1 MKKLSLSA
9 AVAFLLFSTQ
19 AFAAEKLRYV
29 ILVDGGK
36 QAGEQVVETG
46 DDGWTKVTFIFKDN
60 GRGPEIQERYRLD
73 KDGTFAEYYATG
85 TTTFGSVV
93 NDTFIRKGARAEW
106 KSTSEQGA
114 TAVKKASLYSPI
126 NGSFQAGSVAIGLLA
141 KSPTNELPLLPG
153 GVLRQSVVD
162 ELVVKKDGQEQSI
175 QLLKQTGQGLAPS
188 FVWATKGD
196 ATRLFAVIVPGY
208 LVGIEEGWQANA
220 AEMEKRQRLAESAVL
235 KEFAQKAIKPLNGL
249 SVIRNAR
256 VFDSVNAKLGE
267 ASDVYVLRGV
277 ITAVLPAG
285 SPSKGAVYEVDAGG
299 RVLLPG
305 LFDMHGHVG
314 QWDGPLNLASGVTTV
329 RDMGNDNA
337 TLQRMIDD
345 QKNGN
350 VLSTHVVPSGF
361 LEGESPFSAR
371 NGVVISN
378 LQQAKDAIDWYAQH
392 GYPQLKIYNSFPKE
406 ILKDTVA
413 YAHLRGLR
421 VSGHIPVFLRAEDAV
436 NAGYDEIQHIN
447 QVLLNFLVKPD
458 TDTRTLERFY
468 LPAEKIADLDF
479 DSKPVQDYIALLKRK
494 NVVIDPTIA
503 TFDFIRQRDGDVSA
517 AYKAIIDNMPLELQ
531 RAFRSG
537 TMKIPDEAT
546 AKRYNKSYEKMV
558 EFIGRMYKAGIPL
571 VAGTDGIPGFTLHSE
586 LELYVQAGLTPAQAL
601 QVATLNG
608 ATYTRTSH
616 SRGQIAPGFLAD
628 LVLVEGDPTKNIG
641 DIRNISMVFTQGGV
655 VSPSQIFQMMGIK
668 PFVANAPE
676 LKTNKEADTSAAPK
690 GAGGAGHSHQRHY
703 D

>member
-1 MKKLSLSA
+1 MKKVSLSMA
-9 AVAFLLFSTQ
+9 AAFLLVSAN

-46 DDGWTKVTFIFKDN
+46 DDGWTKVKFIFKDN

-93 NDTFIRKGARAEW
+93 NDSFVRKGARAEW
-106 KSTSEQGA
+106 KSTSEKGA
-114 TAVKKASLYSPI
+114 SAVKTASLYSPI
-126 NGSFQAGSVAIGLLA
+126 WASAQPSSIAIGLLN
-141 KSPTNELPLLPG
+141 KSPTNELALFPG
-153 GVLRQSVVD
+153 GVLRQSVVE
-162 ELVVKKDGQEQSI
+162 ELIVKKDGQQQTI
-175 QLLKQTGQGLAPS
+175 QLLKQTGQGLAPN
-188 FVWATKGD
+188 FAWATKGEN
-196 ATRLFAVIVPGY
+196 ARLFAFISPGY
-208 LVGIEEGWQANA
+208 MVVIEDGWQANSV
-220 AEMEKRQRLAESAVL
+220 EMEKRQRIAENAVL
-235 KEFAQKAIKPLNGL
+235 KEFAEKAIKPLSGL

-285 SPSKGAVYEVDAGG
+285 SPSKGAVHEVDAGG

-305 LFDMHGHVG
+305 LFDMHGHLG
-314 QWDGPLNLASGVTTV
+314 QWDGPLNLAAGITTV

-337 TLQRMIDD
+337 TLQRLIDD
-345 QKNGN
+345 HKNGN
-350 VLSTHVVPSGF
+350 LLSSHIVPTGF

-371 NGVVISN
+371 NGFVISN

-479 DSKPVQDYIALLKRK
+479 DSKPVQDFIALLKSK
-494 NVVIDPTIA
+494 NVAIDPTLA
-503 TFDFIRQRDGDVSA
+503 TFDFIRQRDGEISA
-517 AYKAIIDNMPLELQ
+517 PYKAIINHMPLELQ
-531 RAFRSG
+531 RSFRSG
-537 TMKIPDEAT
+537 TMKIPDDAA

-558 EFIGRMYKAGIPL
+558 EFVGRMYKAGIPL
-571 VAGTDGIPGFTLHSE
+571 VAGTDAIPGFTVHSE
-586 LELYVQAGLTPAQAL
+586 LELYVQAGLTPSQAL

-608 ATYTRTSH
+608 ATYSRTSNT
-616 SRGQIAPGFLAD
+616 RGQIAPGYQAD

-641 DIRNISMVFTQGGV
+641 DIRNVSLVFTQGGV
-655 VSPSQIFQMMGIK
+655 VSPSKIYQMMGIK
-668 PFVANAPE
+668 PFVVNAPE
-676 LKTNKEADTSAAPK
+676 LKTNSEAEMPAAAK
-690 GAGGAGHSHQRHY
+690 GAGAAAHSHQRHY